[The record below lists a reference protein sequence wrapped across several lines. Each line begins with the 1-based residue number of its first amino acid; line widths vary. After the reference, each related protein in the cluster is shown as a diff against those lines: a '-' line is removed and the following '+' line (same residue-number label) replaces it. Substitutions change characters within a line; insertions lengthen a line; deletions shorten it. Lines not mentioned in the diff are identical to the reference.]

1 MRLLRS
7 LGRSLVSHRPK
18 ALGLALGGGA
28 ARGIAHI
35 GAIKVLQE
43 EDIPIAAVA
52 GTSIGSIIGA
62 MYCAGMSWE
71 EMWELSQEIT
81 WGELLRPSFSGLGL
95 VKTDRMEEILT
106 DRLGNIS
113 FEDLLIPLT
122 AVAVDIVNAS
132 PILLQTGPVAQAVR
146 ASSSVPGI
154 FEPLRDGERVLV
166 DGGVVDN
173 LPARVVREMGAEA
186 VLAIDLNK
194 ESSDGRIPR
203 NLLDVMSQTF
213 AVLIWN
219 TSRLGRESAD
229 ILLQPE
235 IAHIGYHELSCAR
248 ELFDAGEQAMRK
260 ALPAL
265 KALA

>member
-1 MRLLRS
+1 MKFLRTLGES
-7 LGRSLVSHRPK
+7 LIAPRTKP
-18 ALGLALGGGA
+18 LGLALGGGA

-43 EDIPIAAVA
+43 EDIPITAVA

-62 MYCAGMSWE
+62 FYCAGMSWE

-81 WGELLRPSFSGLGL
+81 WGELLRPSFSGMGL
-95 VKTDRMEEILT
+95 VKTERMEAILL
-106 DRLGNIS
+106 DRLGDIT
-113 FEDLLIPLT
+113 FQELLIPLT

-132 PILLQTGPVAQAVR
+132 PVLLQSGSVARAVR

-154 FEPLRDGERVLV
+154 FEPLCEGEQVLV

-186 VLAIDLNK
+186 VLAIDLNR
-194 ESSDGRIPR
+194 ESSDGRLPK
-203 NLLDVMSQTF
+203 NLIDVTFQTF

-219 TSRLGRESAD
+219 TSRLGRESSD
-229 ILLQPE
+229 ILLQPD

-248 ELFDAGEQAMRK
+248 ELFTAGEESMRA

-265 KALA
+265 RGLL